1 VNVKTQRLEKI
12 LEQKKASGKKLFC
25 AYITLGFPSI
35 GFTEKIIPQLEKT
48 GVDILELGI
57 PFSDPMAD
65 GPIIQ
70 EAAQHALKNKTH
82 VKDAFTLVR
91 SMRSRGVTLPI
102 VFFSY
107 YNIIHSMG
115 LSRFIASMKK
125 SGFDG
130 LICPDLPPEEDE
142 GLGAALAAE
151 GISMIYLI
159 APTSSPKRRA
169 FLAKH
174 SRGFVYYVSRAGVT
188 GVQHSLEKGIA
199 RNVKEIKKH
208 TTRNVLVGFGVS
220 NIEQV
225 RSIVGSSDGV
235 IVGSA
240 IISTIKKTKSVSKT
254 LKFIKSLAK
263 GCQ

>member
-1 VNVKTQRLEKI
+1 MKTQRLETI
-12 LEQKKASGKKLFC
+12 LAEKSARGKKIFC
-25 AYITLGFPSI
+25 AYLTLGFPSI
-35 GFTEKIIPQLEKT
+35 GFTEKIIPQLEKN

-70 EAAQHALKNKTH
+70 DAACNALKNKIK
-82 VKDAFTLVR
+82 VKDAFRIVKK
-91 SMRSRGVTLPI
+91 MRAAGVTLPI

-107 YNIIHSMG
+107 YNIIHAMG
-115 LSRFIASMKK
+115 FERFVASMQK

-142 GLGAALAAE
+142 GLGDLLAAA

-159 APTSSPKRRA
+159 APTSSPARRA
-169 FLAKH
+169 YLAKH
-174 SRGFVYYVSRAGVT
+174 SRGFIYYVSRCGVT
-188 GVQHSLEKGIA
+188 GVQRSLEHGIF

-208 TTRNVLVGFGVS
+208 TKLNVLVGFGVS
-220 NIEQV
+220 TRQHVCNIV
-225 RSIVGSSDGV
+225 RTSDGV

-240 IISTIKKTKSVSKT
+240 IIDMIKKTKSVSKT
-254 LKFIKSLAK
+254 LAFIKSLAHA
-263 GCQ
+263 CT